1 MLQNKLKP
9 ISQEQLQAEAKCMR
23 ELEMMW
29 SRAFSREMERQAKQ
43 LLKDE
48 PRLAYMN
55 PDEIIQEDN
64 IKRATCE
71 LCGIICLSEIH
82 MLQHKDMLRCRK
94 QQAKNNGETY
104 VPWCKQPAHCD
115 ICDVTVQQQ
124 QWGRHAASQAHK
136 LNVIIQDGRAFN
148 CPICDKNFSNGG
160 RPKRMLKNHL
170 CRKIHLKK
178 LEHPKNRASH
188 DAICKL
194 HGFEIDTRALIK
206 KCCKIKVV

>member
-1 MLQNKLKP
+1 MNRSVKLKP

-71 LCGIICLSEIH
+71 LCGIICHVAAQGHVEVP
-82 MLQHKDMLRCRK
+82 K
-94 QQAKNNGETY
+94 ATGEE
-104 VPWCKQPAHCD
+104 Q
-115 ICDVTVQQQ
+115 
-124 QWGRHAASQAHK
+124 G
-136 LNVIIQDGRAFN
+136 
-148 CPICDKNFSNGG
+148 
-160 RPKRMLKNHL
+160 
-170 CRKIHLKK
+170 
-178 LEHPKNRASH
+178 
-188 DAICKL
+188 
-194 HGFEIDTRALIK
+194 
-206 KCCKIKVV
+206 